1 MSILGMRHVYRAGR
15 WIKRRFGS
23 KALIVLY
30 HRVADLA
37 LDPQLL
43 AVTPEH
49 FAEHLE
55 ILRSYSRPM
64 SLQELM
70 VALRNGCLPRRAVVV
85 TFDDGYADNLYYA
98 KPLLERYDIPA
109 TAFLTAGYIGSTREF
124 WWDELERLLL
134 EPGRLPEALRVHI
147 NGSVYQWVLGE
158 GADYSEESYH
168 QHQRWN
174 VKQKDD
180 PSPRQRLYR
189 ALCPLLRPLSEGE
202 RRSVLDELLAWAGA
216 EPISRPTHRALSPDE
231 LVRLAD
237 GDLVEIGSHTM
248 THPVLSEM
256 PVGTQQAEIRQ
267 SKARLEE
274 ILGREVAS
282 FAYPYGAQSDYTQ
295 ETVGIVHEA
304 RFASAC
310 SNFPGVVQTGVN
322 PYELPRCL
330 VRNWSGEQFAH
341 RLREWLPN

>member
-1 MSILGMRHVYRAGR
+1 MSIPALRNFYRAGR
-15 WIKRRFGS
+15 WIKRWLGS
-23 KALIVLY
+23 KALILLY
-30 HRVADLA
+30 HRVADLR

-49 FAEHLE
+49 FAQHLE

-98 KPLLERYDIPA
+98 KPLLERYNVPA
-109 TAFLTAGYIGSTREF
+109 TAFVTAGCIGSEREF

-134 EPGRLPEALRVHI
+134 EPGRLPEMLRVKI
-147 NGSVYQWVLGE
+147 NRSVCQWVLGE
-158 GADYSEESYH
+158 AADYSEEAYR

-174 VKQKDD
+174 VQQKDD
-180 PSPRQRLYR
+180 PSPRQCLYR
-189 ALCPLLRPLSEGE
+189 SLCPLLRPLSDGE
-202 RRSVLDELLAWAGA
+202 RRSVLDELRAWAGA
-216 EPISRPTHRALSPDE
+216 ESVGRATHRALAPDE
-231 LVRLAD
+231 VVRLAD

-248 THPVLSEM
+248 THPVLSRM

-274 ILGREVAS
+274 ILGREVSS
-282 FAYPYGAQSDYTQ
+282 FSYPYGTLSDYTP
-295 ETVGIVHEA
+295 ETVGIVQEA
-304 RFASAC
+304 GFASAC
-310 SNFPGVVQTGVN
+310 SNFSGSVQIRIN
-322 PYELPRCL
+322 RYELPRYL
-330 VRNWSGEQFAH
+330 VRNWPGEQFAQ

>member
-1 MSILGMRHVYRAGR
+1 MSIPGMRNFYRAGR

-23 KALIVLY
+23 KVLIVLY
-30 HRVADLA
+30 HRVADLQ

-55 ILRSYSRPM
+55 ILRSYSHPM
-64 SLQELM
+64 SFQELL
-70 VALRNGCLPRRAVVV
+70 VALRNGRLPRRAVVV

-109 TAFLTAGYIGSTREF
+109 TAFLTAGYIGSQREF
-124 WWDELERLLL
+124 WWDELERLML
-134 EPGRLPEALRVHI
+134 EPGRLPETLRVNI
-147 NGSVYQWVLGE
+147 NGSVCQWALG
-158 GADYSEESYH
+158 GAADYSEESYR

-174 VKQKDD
+174 VKHKDD
-180 PSPRQRLYR
+180 PSQRQRLYR
-189 ALCPLLRPLSEGE
+189 SLCPLLRPLSEGE

-216 EPISRPTHRALSPDE
+216 DSVSRPTHCALSPNE
-231 LVRLAD
+231 VVRLAD

-248 THPVLSEM
+248 THPVLSGM

-274 ILGREVAS
+274 ILGREVSS
-282 FAYPYGAQSDYTQ
+282 FAYPYGSLSDYTQ

-304 RFASAC
+304 GFASAC
-310 SNFPGVVQTGVN
+310 SNFHGLVQTGIN
-322 PYELPRCL
+322 LYELPRCL
-330 VRNWSGEQFAH
+330 VRNWPGEQFAQL
-341 RLREWLPN
+341 LRAWLPN

>member
-1 MSILGMRHVYRAGR
+1 MSMPGINNLYRAGR
-15 WIKRRFGS
+15 WIKRKFGS
-23 KALIVLY
+23 KVLIVLY
-30 HRVADLA
+30 HRVADVK

-55 ILRSYSRPM
+55 ILRSYGRPM
-64 SLQELM
+64 SLRELI

-85 TFDDGYADNLYYA
+85 TFDDGYTDNLYYA

-109 TAFLTAGYIGSTREF
+109 TAFLTAGYIGSKREF
-124 WWDELERLLL
+124 WWDELERLVL
-134 EPGRLPEALRVHI
+134 EPGKLPETLRVNI
-147 NGSVYQWVLGE
+147 NGSVCQWALE
-158 GADYSEESYH
+158 AAADYSEESYR
-168 QHQRWN
+168 QHQSWN

-189 ALCPLLRPLSEGE
+189 SLCPLLRPLSEGE
-202 RRSVLDELLAWAGA
+202 RRAVLDELLVWAGA
-216 EPISRPTHRALSPDE
+216 ESVSRPTHRTLSPDE
-231 LVRLAD
+231 VVCLAD
-237 GDLVEIGSHTM
+237 GDLVEVGSHTM
-248 THPVLSEM
+248 THPVLSRM
-256 PVGTQQAEIRQ
+256 SVATQQAEVRQ

-274 ILGREVAS
+274 ILGREVSS

-295 ETVGIVHEA
+295 ETVGMVHEA
-304 RFASAC
+304 GFASAC
-310 SNFPGVVQTGVN
+310 SNFTGFVQTGIN

-330 VRNWSGEQFAH
+330 VRNWPGEQFAQ